1 MTIYAV
7 GLILTAATV
16 VAAITFAQ
24 RPVQASE
31 APWCAVTSEG
41 GEAHW
46 ECVYNSVEECA
57 PNVLAGNRGFCNP
70 NPRYR
75 SAEQRRNVWR
85 QPSRRRRQGCRPEAR
100 SSHKGA
106 LL

>member
-1 MTIYAV
+1 MAIYAMGV
-7 GLILTAATV
+7 ILIVATFL
-16 VAAITFAQ
+16 AAISITQ
-24 RPVQASE
+24 RPARASE

-70 NPRYR
+70 NPRYHA
-75 SAEQRRNVWR
+75 AEQRRPVGR
-85 QPSRRRRQGCRPEAR
+85 QPSRSRR
-100 SSHKGA
+100 
-106 LL
+106 